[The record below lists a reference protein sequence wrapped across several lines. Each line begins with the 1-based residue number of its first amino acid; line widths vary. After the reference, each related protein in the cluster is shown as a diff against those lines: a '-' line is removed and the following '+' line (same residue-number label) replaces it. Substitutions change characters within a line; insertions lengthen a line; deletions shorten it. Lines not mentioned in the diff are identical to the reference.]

1 MRADEFIN
9 LSLERTKARVR
20 VNDLVTGLLVLPAFV
35 LVYLLAVIIADQ
47 SFQFSRTVRLWLLAA
62 LGAVGLA
69 GLVLI
74 LLWPSIRRVND
85 LFAARLIERQAE
97 DQFCN
102 SLVTYVQARDDDR
115 LHPDVRA
122 AIEAKA
128 ARDLGQIDV
137 DLAVNRRPL
146 HVAVAALLAALA
158 VTLGFALM
166 SRKDFGVSLYRALGA
181 NVPPPTATRI
191 VLVRTDPDTPTV
203 MAGTSLRI
211 IAVTA
216 DRQPDTVE
224 LALTR
229 GGIADKAVAMRAVD
243 VGTWEAVV
251 ENLMED
257 LDFDIRAGD
266 ARSSGHHVGVTPLPA
281 VLDVRTVLTY
291 PAYTLRPPETRS
303 TGNVEA
309 LPGTRVEVVAR
320 TNQPPHRPE
329 MVFGDGSRRVPMQS
343 GREVHEARGTFTV
356 QEAQA
361 YHIQFFDSS
370 LRHANAGAVRYQ
382 VTPLADRPP
391 EVELDR
397 AGTEVHVPVGG
408 RVTLGVRA
416 RDDIGLAALAAHW
429 QKVQPGAAED
439 ANPADAANAARAA
452 TPPGQAVLVAVPE
465 GKAVAAID
473 DHFSVDVAAMGLAEG
488 DHALVW
494 VSASDRLPGSPQHG
508 RSAPIRVVIDPPGKG
523 GSGGDS
529 PEPSSGSTAGGGG
542 TSSEQKTAGLSPDER
557 SQLEQFERAARRS
570 QGQPQAQPGGQGD
583 GASSS
588 AQQPAGTGREP
599 AQDCPTPPD
608 NTGGDG
614 TGAGDDDSAPPNP
627 VGNTAEGTSPQP
639 PQRDPDREPDSRHAA
654 FDESGRGDVPAGD
667 VQLLRA
673 VGPQIR
679 RVAQELRRGTV
690 DEALLKELG
699 WSETQLRQVVR
710 AWQDDDRFDLAAA
723 TQGTPASG
731 DPAVTTRQSDAT
743 ITVSRDASGGD
754 VASATTRSTGQSD
767 GQSDNA
773 QPSADRTSSR
783 YRGQVEAYLKSLSD
797 AATRSP

>member
-1 MRADEFIN
+1 MRPDEFIN
-9 LSLERTKARVR
+9 LALERTKARVR
-20 VNDLVTGLLVLPAFV
+20 VNDLVTGLLALLAFV
-35 LVYLLAVIIADQ
+35 LVYLLAVIVADQ
-47 SFQFSRTVRLWLLAA
+47 SFQFSRTARLWLLAA

-74 LLWPSIRRVND
+74 LLWPSLRRVND

-97 DQFCN
+97 DQFRN
-102 SLVTYVQARDDDR
+102 SLVTCVQARGDDR
-115 LHPDVRA
+115 LGPEVRA

-128 ARDLGQIDV
+128 ARDLDQIDV

-166 SRKDFGVSLYRALGA
+166 SRRDFGTSLYRALGA
-181 NVPPPTATRI
+181 DVPPPTSTRI
-191 VLVRTDPDTPTV
+191 VLVRTDPDAPTV

-216 DRQPDTVE
+216 DRQPDNVE
-224 LALTR
+224 LGLTR
-229 GGIADKAVAMRAVD
+229 GGIADKAVAMREVD

-257 LDFDIRAGD
+257 LDFEVRAGD
-266 ARSSGHHVGVTPLPA
+266 ARSSGHHVGVLPLPA
-281 VLDVRTVLTY
+281 IVDVRTVLTH
-291 PAYTLRPPETRS
+291 PAYTLRPPETCS

-309 LPGTRVEVVAR
+309 LPGTCVEVVAR
-320 TNQPPHRPE
+320 TNQPPQRPE
-329 MVFGDGSRRVPMQS
+329 MVFGDGSRRVSMQT
-343 GREVHEARGTFTV
+343 GREVAEARGTFTV
-356 QEAQA
+356 EGAQT
-361 YHIQFFDSS
+361 YHIQFYDAT
-370 LRHANAGAVRYQ
+370 LRHTNAGAVRYQ
-382 VTPLADRPP
+382 VTPLADQPP
-391 EVELDR
+391 EVALDR

-408 RVTLGVRA
+408 KVALDVRA
-416 RDDIGLAALAAHW
+416 RDDVGLAALAAHW
-429 QKVQPGAAED
+429 QKVQPGAAEE
-439 ANPADAANAARAA
+439 ANPVDAANAAQAA
-452 TPPGQAVLVAVPE
+452 TPPAQAVLVAVPD

-473 DHFSVDVAAMGLAEG
+473 DQFSLEVAAMGLAEG

-529 PEPSSGSTAGGGG
+529 PEQQSGSTAGTGGG
-542 TSSEQKTAGLSPDER
+542 TSSERKTAGLSPDER
-557 SQLEQFERAARRS
+557 SQLEQFERAARQS

-588 AQQPAGTGREP
+588 AQQPAGTGADP
-599 AQDCPTPPD
+599 AQGRPTPGD

-614 TGAGDDDSAPPNP
+614 TGAGDSQPPNP
-627 VGNTAEGTSPQP
+627 VGNPAEGVSPQP
-639 PQRDPDREPDSRHAA
+639 PQRDPDQEPDARHAA
-654 FDESGRGDVPAGD
+654 FDESGRRDGPAGEA
-667 VQLLRA
+667 QLLRA

-699 WSETQLRQVVR
+699 WNETELRQFVR
-710 AWQDDDRFDLAAA
+710 AWQDDDRFDRAAA
-723 TQGTPASG
+723 AQGAS
-731 DPAVTTRQSDAT
+731 
-743 ITVSRDASGGD
+743 
-754 VASATTRSTGQSD
+754 
-767 GQSDNA
+767 
-773 QPSADRTSSR
+773 PS
-783 YRGQVEAYLKSLSD
+783 
-797 AATRSP
+797 